1 MVVGASGF
9 MLLRLSVESGR
20 AAGFLS
26 AVSWSRVSFRDLG
39 GSF

>member
-20 AAGFLS
+20 GRLS
-26 AVSWSRVSFRDLG
+26 FG
-39 GSF
+39 GLLE